1 MNDSVNLPGSGDGG
15 ERAPPESPVG
25 MQPSPAPTGD
35 SSGGADMPV
44 QRAFRERRRGRTP
57 WLIAGVMLAF
67 LGGVTATLLLYPR
80 LAGWWV
86 APATPQAVVSAA
98 PVEPPRDLAGGR
110 PMDAARQDLLAVRMM
125 ELEDRL
131 ARISVAAQ
139 TASGNATRAEGLM
152 VAFAARRALDSG
164 APLGYVEG
172 QLRLR
177 FGQAQPRAV
186 ATIINAAREP
196 VTLTDLQ
203 GGFAEIAPS
212 LAHSPPGT
220 SWWTAFR
227 QEARNLVIIRK
238 TATPSPLPERTIPRI
253 ERLLAAGRV
262 APAMEEVGRL
272 PGKAAAEGWLDMARR
287 YREAR
292 RALDL
297 IETAAILESP
307 PAAVLP
313 PGPAPSPPPIIVP
326 PPMPSSP
333 E

>member
-1 MNDSVNLPGSGDGG
+1 MNDTPRTSD
-15 ERAPPESPVG
+15 
-25 MQPSPAPTGD
+25 
-35 SSGGADMPV
+35 GADGTSSAAPFAAADETPPAIHATGEPLG
-44 QRAFRERRRGRTP
+44 QRAFRERRRGRGP
-57 WLIAGVMLAF
+57 WLLAGVTLAF
-67 LGGVTATLLLYPR
+67 LGGVAAAIIAYPR
-80 LAGWWV
+80 ISGWWSGADTAQTL
-86 APATPQAVVSAA
+86 APPA
-98 PVEPPRDLAGGR
+98 PVSTRANQDDAQPLN
-110 PMDAARQDLLAVRMM
+110 AARQDLLGVRMS

-139 TASGNATRAEGLM
+139 AASGNATRAEGLL

-164 APLGYVEG
+164 TPLGYVEG

-203 GGFAEIAPS
+203 GGFADLAPS
-212 LAHSPPGT
+212 LSTSPPGT
-220 SWWTAFR
+220 GWWTAFR

-238 TATPSPLPERTIPRI
+238 TSTPSPLPERTIPRI
-253 ERLLAAGRV
+253 ERLLASGRV
-262 APAMEEVGRL
+262 APAMEEVARL
-272 PGKAAAEGWLDMARR
+272 PGKAVAERWLDMARR

-297 IETAAILESP
+297 IETAALLESP
-307 PAAVLP
+307 PAALP
-313 PGPAPSPPPIIVP
+313 PGPAPLATPVSVRPTIATPT
-326 PPMPSSP
+326 

>member
-1 MNDSVNLPGSGDGG
+1 MNDTARTS
-15 ERAPPESPVG
+15 E
-25 MQPSPAPTGD
+25 
-35 SSGGADMPV
+35 GADGATPYAAAGETPAAIHATGEASG
-44 QRAFRERRRGRTP
+44 QRAFRERRRGRGP
-57 WLIAGVMLAF
+57 WLLAGVTLAF
-67 LGGVTATLLLYPR
+67 LGGIAAAIIAYPR
-80 LAGWWV
+80 ISGWWNGSDTAQTRV
-86 APATPQAVVSAA
+86 TPA
-98 PVEPPRDLAGGR
+98 PVSPSADPNDAQPLN
-110 PMDAARQDLLAVRMM
+110 AARQDLLGVRMT

-139 TASGNATRAEGLM
+139 AASGNATRAEGLL

-203 GGFAEIAPS
+203 GGFADLAPS
-212 LAHSPPGT
+212 LSTSPPGT
-220 SWWTAFR
+220 GWWTAFR

-238 TATPSPLPERTIPRI
+238 TSTPSPLPERTIPRI
-253 ERLLAAGRV
+253 ERLLASGRV
-262 APAMEEVGRL
+262 APAMEEVARL
-272 PGKAAAEGWLDMARR
+272 PGKATAERWLDMARR

-297 IETAAILESP
+297 IETAALLESP
-307 PAAVLP
+307 PASLP
-313 PGPAPSPPPIIVP
+313 AGPAPLAAPVIARPTIATPV
-326 PPMPSSP
+326 